1 MTLPPVQPS
10 VSLHP
15 VAASP
20 ATITDPSALPPITE
34 DDIAGYLTNTPD
46 FFERHAE
53 VLAAVQLTSPHGQRA
68 VSLQER
74 QAEML
79 REKIKALE
87 QRVMEMMRHGSE
99 NGAIADRM
107 QRWAVQLAGCRAAAD
122 LPQRIVDEAIEQF
135 LVPQAAIRVWDVA
148 AAHADQPFAQGVSDD
163 VRTFA
168 DSLGEPYCGPNRGF
182 EAVQWLAD
190 PAQAASL
197 VLLPL
202 RDPALG
208 AEALGMEVSELVDGV
223 VVPSPP
229 PPAFGLLVMASSEA
243 NRFDPS
249 MGTDFLQRMAALA
262 SAALGRLRTAA

>member
-1 MTLPPVQPS
+1 MTLPPV
-10 VSLHP
+10 HP
-15 VAASP
+15 VSPSP
-20 ATITDPSALPPITE
+20 ATAVDASSLPPITE

-87 QRVMEMMRHGSE
+87 LRIMDMMRHGSE
-99 NGAIADRM
+99 NGAIAERM
-107 QRWAVQLAGCRAAAD
+107 QRWAVRLAGTRAAAD
-122 LPQRIVDEAIEQF
+122 LPQRIVEEAMAQF
-135 LVPQAAIRVWDVA
+135 HVPQAAIRVWDVA
-148 AAHADQPFAQGVSDD
+148 PPHADEAFAQGVSAEI
-163 VRTFA
+163 RAFA

-182 EAVQWLAD
+182 EAAQWLAR
-190 PAQAASL
+190 PAEAASL

-202 RDPALG
+202 REAQGDPAASG
-208 AEALGMEVSELVDGV
+208 IEVSELIDGV
-223 VVPSPP
+223 VVPAAP
-229 PPAFGLLVMASSEA
+229 PPAFGLLVMASDEA
-243 NRFDPS
+243 ERFDTT

-262 SAALGRLRTAA
+262 SAALGRLRPGA